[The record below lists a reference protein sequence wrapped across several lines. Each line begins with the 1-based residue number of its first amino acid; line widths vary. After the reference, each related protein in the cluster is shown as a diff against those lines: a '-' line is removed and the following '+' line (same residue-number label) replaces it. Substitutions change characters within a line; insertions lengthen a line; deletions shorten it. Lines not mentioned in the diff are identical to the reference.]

1 MNYKLK
7 TLSEE
12 VKKTEDGMEIDNYTL
27 GSLLQISK
35 DNKYESYPYL
45 YKKDNQSYIFFDKY
59 LEAIDYML
67 GERSMVRAYLTEDE
81 FDKYYDDGIDKSL
94 SEILEWVK

>member
-12 VKKTEDGMEIDNYTL
+12 VKKTEEGMEIDNYTL

-45 YKKDNQSYIFFDKY
+45 YKKDNKSYIFFNTY
-59 LEAIDYML
+59 LEAIDYMH
-67 GERSMVRAYLTEDE
+67 GEKLMVRAYITEDD
-81 FDKYYDDGIDKSL
+81 FDKYYDNGIDKPL
-94 SEILEWVK
+94 SEILEWMK